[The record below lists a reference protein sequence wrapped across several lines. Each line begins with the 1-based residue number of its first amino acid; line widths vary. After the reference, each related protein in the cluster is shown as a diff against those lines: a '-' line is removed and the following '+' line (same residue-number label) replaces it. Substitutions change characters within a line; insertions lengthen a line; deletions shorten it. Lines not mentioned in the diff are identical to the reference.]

1 MDISTLKGALKSK
14 TVWWN
19 ILLALLASMELF
31 AGHLTVL
38 FGQSVASAVLLLG
51 AMLNLAL
58 RVVTTQALS
67 AKGEVMI
74 KRGHS
79 PRIGVLGWILSIE
92 EVNAD
97 RDPANC
103 KAICPR
109 NQVRGLW

>member
-51 AMLNLAL
+51 CDVESGLA
-58 RVVTTQALS
+58 
-67 AKGEVMI
+67 
-74 KRGHS
+74 RGDDA
-79 PRIGVLGWILSIE
+79 GVI
-92 EVNAD
+92 
-97 RDPANC
+97 
-103 KAICPR
+103 
-109 NQVRGLW
+109 

>member
-1 MDISTLKGALKSK
+1 MDIATLKGAFKSK

-38 FGQSVASAVLLLG
+38 FGQNVASAVLLLG

-67 AKGEVMI
+67 EKV
-74 KRGHS
+74 K
-79 PRIGVLGWILSIE
+79 
-92 EVNAD
+92 
-97 RDPANC
+97 
-103 KAICPR
+103 
-109 NQVRGLW
+109 

>member
-1 MDISTLKGALKSK
+1 MDISTLKGAFKSK

-19 ILLALLASMELF
+19 ILLALLASLELF

-67 AKGEVMI
+67 EKV
-74 KRGHS
+74 K
-79 PRIGVLGWILSIE
+79 
-92 EVNAD
+92 
-97 RDPANC
+97 
-103 KAICPR
+103 
-109 NQVRGLW
+109 